1 MWILKNSKELLENL
15 KSRDFFSKID
25 SKIYDLSTLY
35 TTIPHNKLKSGLFQ
49 IIDNCFLNKNGT
61 RKYKFLV
68 IGKQDTYFV
77 RHHSDSPY
85 KYSEADIKS
94 MLGFLVDNIYVVF
107 GDQVFQQS
115 VGIPMGTNCAP
126 LLADLFLYSYE
137 AEFIQKLLR
146 DNTKQ
151 LAVSFN
157 HTFRYI
163 DDVLPIKNHNF
174 HNYVHLKYPD
184 ELEIKDTTESDKSA
198 SYLDILLNIDS
209 NHWQTDNF
217 TL

>member
-1 MWILKNSKELLENL
+1 L
-15 KSRDFFSKID
+15 
-25 SKIYDLSTLY
+25 
-35 TTIPHNKLKSGLFQ
+35 
-49 IIDNCFLNKNGT
+49 FLNKNGT
-61 RKYKFLV
+61 RKYKFIV

-94 MLGFLVDNIYVVF
+94 MLGFLIDNIYVVF

-115 VGIPMGTNCAP
+115 VSIPMGTNCAP

-137 AEFIQKLLR
+137 AEFVQKLLR
-146 DNTKQ
+146 DNNKK
-151 LAVSFN
+151 LAMSFN

-163 DDVLPIKNHNF
+163 DDVLSINNHNF
-174 HNYVHLKYPD
+174 HNYVHLIYPD

-198 SYLDILLNIDS
+198 SYLDVLLSVDS
-209 NHWQTDNF
+209 IGRLAASLCDKRDDFGFSMW
-217 TL
+217 